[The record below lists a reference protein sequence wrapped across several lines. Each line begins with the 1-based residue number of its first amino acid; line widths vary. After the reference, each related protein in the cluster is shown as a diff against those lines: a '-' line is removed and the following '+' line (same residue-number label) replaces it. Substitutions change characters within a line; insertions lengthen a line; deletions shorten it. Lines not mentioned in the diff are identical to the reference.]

1 MGKSIKVAIGIVAA
15 VAVLGVG
22 GSWVYINLIKEDAP
36 EELTLD
42 DADPSAP
49 TTTADDGAAP
59 TTDGAVTDSTD
70 DGLDGTW
77 TVSADGTEVG
87 YRVKEVLFG
96 QDTEGVGRTSEVTGS
111 LTLAG
116 TSVTAATF
124 SVDVASITSDES
136 RRDSAFRGDVM
147 NTAEFPEATFELTA
161 PIELGTLPDPGT
173 EITATAT
180 GRLTLRGETKDVELP
195 LQAKLDGDRI
205 SVLGNYEV
213 VFEEWGIPNPS
224 RGPVTTEDRGTLE
237 ILLSFERA

>member
-1 MGKSIKVAIGIVAA
+1 
-15 VAVLGVG
+15 VLGVG
-22 GSWVYINLIKEDAP
+22 GSWIYINLIKEDAP
-36 EELTLD
+36 EELSLD
-42 DADPSAP
+42 DADTTTDTSDGTDATTSTADESAP
-49 TTTADDGAAP
+49 DG
-59 TTDGAVTDSTD
+59 STER
-70 DGLDGTW
+70 GLDGTW
-77 TVSADGTEVG
+77 AVTSDGTEVG
-87 YRVKEVLFG
+87 YRVKEILFG

-116 TSVTAATF
+116 TSVTEATF
-124 SVDVASITSDES
+124 TVDMASVTSDES

-161 PIELGTLPDPGT
+161 PIELGSLPDPDV
-173 EITATAT
+173 EISATAT
-180 GRLTLRGETKDVELP
+180 GRLTLRGETKEIELP

-237 ILLSFERA
+237 ILLSFERS